1 MTGRLAVHAAT
12 GAEWPQAAAVLAELV
27 GEQAALVALVAG
39 HDADWEQQ
47 RMAEAHGLGLPLL
60 PVRLW
65 GAEVEIGPLWQ
76 RDAAVGCPLCQVSAH
91 LRTRGITAPPRRL
104 SAGPGLA
111 RASAAAL
118 AAACGL
124 VRRRPP
130 GPGETVVVGPGGSSR
145 HRVLP
150 QTGCP
155 GCGGAA
161 PGAGAGAVLGR
172 EADGVPGPDADAD
185 ARPDADTDPGPDAD
199 ADAGPDT
206 DADAD
211 RGAYADAG
219 RGVDDGAGRGAVA
232 GSRRGADEDAGRGAD
247 PALDGALR
255 QVPGPDLSVSTLS
268 ALLVDSRYGP
278 VIGLQPVPDSPA
290 SLVAAVHARH
300 GKASEA
306 AGYGRGRT
314 VAAASRLALLER
326 LERSGSEAVVSAA
339 RPVRATHRELPGRA
353 LDPRRL
359 GHLAPEQYDHP
370 SCRVDPFSPDDV
382 LRWIPARVWGT
393 DEECWVP
400 LEAGSYHVHPEPRPG
415 QKWGRVLY
423 ESSNGCALGAT
434 LDEAALHALLELLER
449 DAFLLTWWAG
459 RPVPRID
466 WRSVTDPTTVELR
479 AAMRRAGY
487 EVDLLVLTRDV
498 PVPAVWALAR
508 NPRSPDKYSLTT
520 AAAHPDPAEAV
531 RAAVAELAPL
541 VLGDVIAP
549 SPERA
554 RRLRTDRWNV
564 TDLDH
569 HIEWYSVPEAADAFE
584 PYLTGPSVPL
594 AEAFPRSPLLGAAT
608 LGQARRKL
616 LGLLADAG
624 MDEVLVVD
632 QTGHE
637 HRAAGLRAVRVLVPG
652 SVPLAFGFAHQRV
665 LGLPRLLAAAGEGE
679 GELSLERLTVHPF
692 P

>member
-12 GAEWPQAAAVLAELV
+12 GNEWPQAAGLLAELV
-27 GEQAALVALVAG
+27 NEQGALVALVAG

-47 RMAEAHGLGLPLL
+47 RMAEAQRLGLPLL

-91 LRTRGITAPPRRL
+91 LRTRGITNPPRRL

-124 VRRRPP
+124 VRRQPP
-130 GPGETVVVGPGGSSR
+130 GPGETVVVGPAGSSR

-155 GCGGAA
+155 GCGGAV
-161 PGAGAGAVLGR
+161 PGRG
-172 EADGVPGPDADAD
+172 ADGLPGPDADAD
-185 ARPDADTDPGPDAD
+185 VDPDDVDADVDVDVD
-199 ADAGPDT
+199 RSVDE
-206 DADAD
+206 DAD
-211 RGAYADAG
+211 RY
-219 RGVDDGAGRGAVA
+219 
-232 GSRRGADEDAGRGAD
+232 AD

-314 VAAASRLALLER
+314 IAAASRLALLER

-359 GHLAPEQYDHP
+359 GDLAPEQYAHP

-479 AAMRRAGY
+479 AAMHRAGY

-541 VLGDVIAP
+541 VLGDVVAP

-554 RRLRTDRWNV
+554 RRLRTDRWSV

-569 HIEWYSVPEAADAFE
+569 HIEWYSVPEAAGAFE

-608 LGQARRKL
+608 LGRARRRL

-632 QTGHE
+632 QTGRE
-637 HRAAGLRAVRVLVPG
+637 HRSAGLRAARVLVPG

-665 LGLPRLLAAAGEGE
+665 LGLPRLLAAAGEQ
-679 GELSLERLTVHPF
+679 ELSLERLTVHPF

>member
-1 MTGRLAVHAAT
+1 MSGRLAVHPGLTTGPGAADAGT
-12 GAEWPQAAAVLAELV
+12 EPAVLLADLLAEQDV
-27 GEQAALVALVAG
+27 LVALVAG

-47 RMAEAHGLGLPLL
+47 RMAEAEALGLPLL

-65 GAEVEIGPLWQ
+65 GAEVEVGPLWQ
-76 RDAAVGCPLCQVSAH
+76 RDAATGCPLCQVSAH
-91 LRTRGITAPPRRL
+91 LRTRGITDPPRRL
-104 SAGPGLA
+104 AAGPGAA
-111 RASAAAL
+111 RSAAVLLTAACAL
-118 AAACGL
+118 A
-124 VRRRPP
+124 RRRPP
-130 GPGETVVVGPGGSSR
+130 APGQTLVVGPTGTSR
-145 HRVLP
+145 HRVP
-150 QTGCP
+150 AQNGCP
-155 GCGGAA
+155 GCSAPAEGAA
-161 PGAGAGAVLGR
+161 GAGAGDQVGAR
-172 EADGVPGPDADAD
+172 ETRRG
-185 ARPDADTDPGPDAD
+185 
-199 ADAGPDT
+199 
-206 DADAD
+206 D
-211 RGAYADAG
+211 RGG
-219 RGVDDGAGRGAVA
+219 
-232 GSRRGADEDAGRGAD
+232 ED
-247 PALDGALR
+247 PVLDGALR
-255 QVPGPDLSVSTLS
+255 QVPGPDLSVQTLT

-314 VAAASRLALLER
+314 LAAASRLALLER
-326 LERSGSEAVVSAA
+326 LERAGSESLVGAA
-339 RPVRATHRELPGRA
+339 RPVRAAYRDLPGRA

-359 GHLAPEQYDHP
+359 GDLAPEQYAHP

-382 LRWIPARVWGT
+382 LRWIPAQVWGT
-393 DEECWVP
+393 DTPCWVP

-415 QKWGRVLY
+415 QRWGRVLY

-434 LDEAALHALLELLER
+434 LDEAALHAVVEVLER
-449 DAFLLTWWAG
+449 DAFLMTWWAG

-466 WRSVTDPTTVELR
+466 WSSVTDPTTVALR
-479 AAMRRAGY
+479 SAMRRAGY

-508 NPRSPDKYSLTT
+508 NPGSPDKYSLTT

-541 VLGDVIAP
+541 VLGDVVTP

-569 HIEWYSVPEAADAFE
+569 HIEWYSVPESAAVFE
-584 PYLTGPSVPL
+584 PYLAGPTVPL
-594 AEAFPRSPLLGAAT
+594 AEAFPHSPLRGVGT
-608 LGQARRKL
+608 LGRAGRLMRE
-616 LGLLADAG
+616 LLAAAG

-632 QTGHE
+632 QTGRE

-665 LGLPRLLAAAGEGE
+665 RGLPRLRAAAGERA
-679 GELSLERLTVHPF
+679 LSLEGLTVHPF

>member
-12 GAEWPQAAAVLAELV
+12 GTEWPQAAALLAELV
-27 GEQAALVALVAG
+27 GERAALVALVAG

-47 RMAEAHGLGLPLL
+47 RMAEAQRLGLPLL

-91 LRTRGITAPPRRL
+91 LRTRGITDPPRRL
-104 SAGPGLA
+104 SAGPALA

-118 AAACGL
+118 AAACEL
-124 VRRRPP
+124 VRHQPP
-130 GPGETVVVGPGGSSR
+130 GPGETVVVGPAGSSR

-155 GCGGAA
+155 GCGSAV
-161 PGAGAGAVLGR
+161 PGADAGAVLGR
-172 EADGVPGPDADAD
+172 EADEVPV
-185 ARPDADTDPGPDAD
+185 PDAD
-199 ADAGPDT
+199 ADAGRSAY
-206 DADAD
+206 ADAD
-211 RGAYADAG
+211 RGA
-219 RGVDDGAGRGAVA
+219 DDGAGRGAGENTDRCADDGA
-232 GSRRGADEDAGRGAD
+232 GQGAGEDAGRGAD
-247 PALDGALR
+247 ARRGVDPTLDGALR
-255 QVPGPDLSVSTLS
+255 QVPGPDLSVSTLT
-268 ALLVDSRYGP
+268 ALLVDGRYGP

-339 RPVRATHRELPGRA
+339 RPVRATYRELPGRA

-359 GHLAPEQYDHP
+359 GHLAPEQYGHP

-459 RPVPRID
+459 QPVPRVD

-616 LGLLADAG
+616 LGLLADAD
-624 MDEVLVVD
+624 MDDVLVVD

-665 LGLPRLLAAAGEGE
+665 LGLPRLLAAAGN

>member
-12 GAEWPQAAAVLAELV
+12 GTEWPQAAALLTELL
-27 GEQAALVALVAG
+27 GERAALVALVAG
-39 HDADWEQQ
+39 HDADWERQQ
-47 RMAEAHGLGLPLL
+47 MAEAQRLGLPLL

-65 GAEVEIGPLWQ
+65 GAEVEIGPVWQ

-91 LRTRGITAPPRRL
+91 LRTRGITDPPRRL

-111 RASAAAL
+111 RASAASL
-118 AAACGL
+118 AVACGL
-124 VRRRPP
+124 VRRQPP
-130 GPGETVVVGPGGSSR
+130 GPGETVVVGPAGSSR

-150 QTGCP
+150 QAGCP
-155 GCGGAA
+155 GCGGVV
-161 PGAGAGAVLGR
+161 PGADAGAALGR
-172 EADGVPGPDADAD
+172 EADEVPGPDADAD
-185 ARPDADTDPGPDAD
+185 ADG
-199 ADAGPDT
+199 
-206 DADAD
+206 
-211 RGAYADAG
+211 
-219 RGVDDGAGRGAVA
+219 GVYDGAGRGADA
-232 GSRRGADEDAGRGAD
+232 DSRRGADETAGRGTD
-247 PALDGALR
+247 PTLDGALR
-255 QVPGPDLSVSTLS
+255 QVPGPDLSVSTLT

-300 GKASEA
+300 GRASEA

-314 VAAASRLALLER
+314 IAAAARLALLER

-508 NPRSPDKYSLTT
+508 NPGSPDKYSLTT

-541 VLGDVIAP
+541 VLGDVVAP

-554 RRLRTDRWNV
+554 RRLRTDRWSV

-569 HIEWYSVPEAADAFE
+569 HIEWYSVPEAAAAFE

-594 AEAFPRSPLLGAAT
+594 AEAFPHSPLLGAAT

-679 GELSLERLTVHPF
+679 LSLERLTVHPF

>member
-12 GAEWPQAAAVLAELV
+12 GTEWPQAAALLAELL
-27 GEQAALVALVAG
+27 GERAALVALVAG

-47 RMAEAHGLGLPLL
+47 QMAEAGRLGLPLL

-91 LRTRGITAPPRRL
+91 LRTRGITDPPRRL

-111 RASAAAL
+111 RASAASL
-118 AAACGL
+118 AVACGL

-130 GPGETVVVGPGGSSR
+130 GPGETVVVGPAGSSR

-155 GCGGAA
+155 GCGGVV
-161 PGAGAGAVLGR
+161 PGADAGAVLGR
-172 EADGVPGPDADAD
+172 AADEVPGPNADADAD
-185 ARPDADTDPGPDAD
+185 ADG
-199 ADAGPDT
+199 
-206 DADAD
+206 
-211 RGAYADAG
+211 
-219 RGVDDGAGRGAVA
+219 GVYDGAGRGADA
-232 GSRRGADEDAGRGAD
+232 DSRRGPDENAGRGAD
-247 PALDGALR
+247 PTLDGALR
-255 QVPGPDLSVSTLS
+255 QVPGPDLSVSTLT

-314 VAAASRLALLER
+314 IAAAARLALLER

-353 LDPRRL
+353 LDPRQL

-382 LRWIPARVWGT
+382 LRWIPALVWGT

-541 VLGDVIAP
+541 VLGDVVAP

-554 RRLRTDRWNV
+554 RRLRTDRWGV

-594 AEAFPRSPLLGAAT
+594 AEAFPHSPLLGAAT
-608 LGQARRKL
+608 LGQARRQL

-679 GELSLERLTVHPF
+679 LSLERLTVHPF

>member
-1 MTGRLAVHAAT
+1 MTGRIAVHAAT
-12 GAEWPQAAAVLAELV
+12 GTEWPQAAALLTELA
-27 GEQAALVALVAG
+27 GEQSALVALVAG

-47 RMAEAHGLGLPLL
+47 RMAEAQGLGLPLL

-91 LRTRGITAPPRRL
+91 LRTRGITDPPRRL
-104 SAGPGLA
+104 AAGPGLA

-124 VRRRPP
+124 VRRQPP
-130 GPGETVVVGPGGSSR
+130 GPGETVVVGPAGTSR

-155 GCGGAA
+155 GCGGSV
-161 PGAGAGAVLGR
+161 PGADAGAVLGR
-172 EADGVPGPDADAD
+172 EADGLPGPDADAD
-185 ARPDADTDPGPDAD
+185 TDADTDT
-199 ADAGPDT
+199 DT
-206 DADAD
+206 
-211 RGAYADAG
+211 G
-219 RGVDDGAGRGAVA
+219 RGVYDGAGRGINDGA
-232 GSRRGADEDAGRGAD
+232 GHGADADSRRGADEDTGRGAD
-247 PALDGALR
+247 PALDRALR
-255 QVPGPDLSVSTLS
+255 QVPGPDLSVSTLTT
-268 ALLVDSRYGP
+268 LLVDSRYGP

-314 VAAASRLALLER
+314 IAAASRLALLER

-339 RPVRATHRELPGRA
+339 RPLRATHRELPGRA

-359 GHLAPEQYDHP
+359 GDLAPEQYAHP

-466 WRSVTDPTTVELR
+466 WSSVTDPTTVELR

-541 VLGDVIAP
+541 VLGDVVAP

-554 RRLRTDRWNV
+554 RLLRTDRWNV

-569 HIEWYSVPEAADAFE
+569 HIEWYSVPEAAGAFE

-608 LGQARRKL
+608 LGQARRRL

-632 QTGHE
+632 QTGRE

-679 GELSLERLTVHPF
+679 LSLERLTVHPF

>member
-1 MTGRLAVHAAT
+1 MAPGRDAVVDGGH
-12 GAEWPQAAAVLAELV
+12 G
-27 GEQAALVALVAG
+27 AALGRGAG
-39 HDADWEQQ
+39 T
-47 RMAEAHGLGLPLL
+47 
-60 PVRLW
+60 
-65 GAEVEIGPLWQ
+65 
-76 RDAAVGCPLCQVSAH
+76 DAA
-91 LRTRGITAPPRRL
+91 PRRD
-104 SAGPGLA
+104 
-111 RASAAAL
+111 
-118 AAACGL
+118 
-124 VRRRPP
+124 V
-130 GPGETVVVGPGGSSR
+130 
-145 HRVLP
+145 
-150 QTGCP
+150 
-155 GCGGAA
+155 
-161 PGAGAGAVLGR
+161 
-172 EADGVPGPDADAD
+172 
-185 ARPDADTDPGPDAD
+185 D
-199 ADAGPDT
+199 ADAGSG
-206 DADAD
+206 ADVIP
-211 RGAYADAG
+211 GP
-219 RGVDDGAGRGAVA
+219 GVD
-232 GSRRGADEDAGRGAD
+232 
-247 PALDGALR
+247 PLLDRALR
-255 QVPGPDLSVSTLS
+255 QVPGPDLSVSTLTT
-268 ALLVDSRYGP
+268 LLVDSRYGP

-290 SLVAAVHARH
+290 ALVAAVHARH

-314 VAAASRLALLER
+314 IAAASRLAMLER
-326 LERSGSEAVVSAA
+326 LERSGSEALVSSA
-339 RPVRATHRELPGRA
+339 RPVRAAYRQLPGRA

-359 GHLAPEQYDHP
+359 GDLAPEQYEHP

-382 LRWIPARVWGT
+382 LRWIPAQVWGT
-393 DEECWVP
+393 GEHCWVP

-415 QKWGRVLY
+415 QRWGRVLY

-466 WRSVTDPTTVELR
+466 WSSVTDPTTVELR

-508 NPRSPDKYSLTT
+508 NPRSSDKYSLTT

-541 VLGDVIAP
+541 VLGDVVAP

-569 HIEWYSVPEAADAFE
+569 HIEWYSVPEAAAAFE
-584 PYLTGPSVPL
+584 PYLTGPSVAL
-594 AEAFPRSPLLGAAT
+594 AEAFPRSPLRGAAT
-608 LGQARRKL
+608 LGQARRLL
-616 LGLLADAG
+616 LGMLAEAG

-632 QTGHE
+632 QTGRE

-665 LGLPRLLAAAGEGE
+665 LGLPRLLAAAGRQ
-679 GELSLERLTVHPF
+679 ELSLDRLTVHPF